1 MGRQKKHDSGKDRV
15 KAHRQLKNQN
25 ANKTAYCDICK
36 TYILCNTAKDVSEKE
51 ALRIHNKNSRTHE
64 KLLKE
69 EYPYWN
75 PLEVE
80 DGDLMFV
87 EPEMEPLPCN
97 NHVELGNVVDIDMVN
112 AEFEMNDVLDAK
124 QCFGGSC

>member
-1 MGRQKKHDSGKDRV
+1 MLIKRLTVISV
-15 KAHRQLKNQN
+15 A
-25 ANKTAYCDICK
+25 K
-36 TYILCNTAKDVSEKE
+36 TYIQCNTAKDEKE

-69 EYPYWN
+69 KYPYWN
-75 PLEVE
+75 PPEDE

-87 EPEMEPLPCN
+87 EPEMEPLLCN
-97 NHVELGNVVDIDMVN
+97 NHVELGNVVDVDMVN

-124 QCFGGSC
+124 QCFG

>member
-1 MGRQKKHDSGKDRV
+1 MLIKRLTVISV
-15 KAHRQLKNQN
+15 KLTSSVIA
-25 ANKTAYCDICK
+25 
-36 TYILCNTAKDVSEKE
+36 TAKDEKE

-69 EYPYWN
+69 
-75 PLEVE
+75 

-87 EPEMEPLPCN
+87 EPEIEPLPCN

>member
-1 MGRQKKHDSGKDRV
+1 MLIKRLTVISV
-15 KAHRQLKNQN
+15 KLTSSVIA
-25 ANKTAYCDICK
+25 
-36 TYILCNTAKDVSEKE
+36 TAKDEKE

-124 QCFGGSC
+124 QCFG